1 MHVFEFKGN
10 MVVMVGGHQQMEVI
24 FFFGS
29 ENLDHVETGGL
40 GRIRHLCIVAREKR
54 ATSQ

>member
-24 FFFGS
+24 FF
-29 ENLDHVETGGL
+29 LALRT
-40 GRIRHLCIVAREKR
+40 
-54 ATSQ
+54 